1 MEYKR
6 RMLPFRISHPT
17 VSGLWYGFLWMMI
30 GALILS
36 LFLHISQMQEDNLS
50 VFTYLIHAISIG
62 FGGIVAGKRTGRKGW
77 YQGGLV
83 GFLYGVI
90 VLLISFL
97 ALDSQLILNDF
108 LLLIP
113 ASLIGM
119 VGGVMGV
126 NLQK

>member
-6 RMLPFRISHPT
+6 GLLPFRISHPI

-36 LFLHISQMQEDNLS
+36 IFLRASSLQEDNLS
-50 VFTYLIHAISIG
+50 VYTYLIHGISLG
-62 FGGIVAGKRTGRKGW
+62 LGGIVAGKRTGRKGW

-83 GFLYGVI
+83 GIIYGII

-97 ALDSQLILNDF
+97 ALDSHVLLQDLV
-108 LLLIP
+108 LLIP
-113 ASLIGM
+113 AFIIGAA
-119 VGGVMGV
+119 GGVMGV

>member
-17 VSGLWYGFLWMMI
+17 VSGLWYSFLWMMI

-36 LFLHISQMQEDNLS
+36 LFLHLSQMQEDNLS
-50 VFTYLIHAISIG
+50 VYTYLTHALSIG
-62 FGGIVAGKRTGRKGW
+62 FGGIAAGKRSGRKGW

-83 GFLYGVI
+83 GVLYGII

-108 LLLIP
+108 LLLLP

>member
-36 LFLHISQMQEDNLS
+36 LFLHISQMPEENLA
-50 VFTYLIHAISIG
+50 VYTYLIHALSIG
-62 FGGIVAGKRTGRKGW
+62 FGGIAAGKRSSRKGW

-83 GFLYGVI
+83 GFLYCVI

-97 ALDSQLILNDF
+97 ALDSQFTLNDF
-108 LLLIP
+108 VMLIP

-126 NLQK
+126 NLHK

>member
-6 RMLPFRISHPT
+6 RLLPFRISHPT
-17 VSGLWYGFLWMMI
+17 VSGLWYSFLWMMI

-36 LFLHISQMQEDNLS
+36 LFLHLGQMQEDNLS
-50 VFTYLIHAISIG
+50 VYTYLIHAASIG
-62 FGGIVAGKRTGRKGW
+62 FGGIAAGKRSGRRGW

-83 GFLYGVI
+83 GCLYGVI

-108 LLLIP
+108 ILLIP
-113 ASLIGM
+113 AFLIGM
-119 VGGVMGV
+119 AGGVMGV
-126 NLQK
+126 NLRR

>member
-6 RMLPFRISHPT
+6 GLLPFRISHPT
-17 VSGLWYGFLWMMI
+17 VSGLWYGFLWMLI

-36 LFLHISQMQEDNLS
+36 LFLHVGQMQEDNLN
-50 VFTYLIHAISIG
+50 VYTYLIHALSIG
-62 FGGIVAGKRTGRKGW
+62 FGGMVAGKRTGRKGW

-83 GFLYGVI
+83 GILYGVI
-90 VLLISFL
+90 VLLVSFL
-97 ALDSQLILNDF
+97 ALDSKLILNDF